1 MADVSKCAGVGCPV
15 RELCRRFTAPAEEY
29 LQSYIEQ
36 PNVEENGCDMFLRD
50 SEASLRNKDAKGEVY
65 DKMC

>member
-1 MADVSKCAGVGCPV
+1 MADIRKCDGVGCPV

-29 LQSYIEQ
+29 LQSYILQ

-50 SEASLRNKDAKGEVY
+50 SNASLKNKDAEGEVY
-65 DKMC
+65 DRMC